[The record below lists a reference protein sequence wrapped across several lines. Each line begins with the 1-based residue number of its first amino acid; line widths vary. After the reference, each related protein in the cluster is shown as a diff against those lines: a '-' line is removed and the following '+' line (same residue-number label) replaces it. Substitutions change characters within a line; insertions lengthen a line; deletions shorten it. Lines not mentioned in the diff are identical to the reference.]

1 MADDCRATAAPEE
14 GIWEPL
20 GEPVGPA
27 GSSPLGVYRLS
38 GCAFGEDALLLAR
51 FSAPRPGER
60 VCDLGTGTGIL
71 PLYWHRLR
79 TDAAD
84 GVFFVDA
91 VEREPVAASLA
102 RRAVE
107 ESGLSPYIRVWQA
120 DLRALDR
127 VLPAG
132 AYDRVTCNP
141 PYFPAGSGPA
151 SFPGTPEAARR
162 RMARQDGAPRC
173 TLDQVLAAA
182 SRLLTNGGRFCICHR
197 PERLADLLSGLRACS
212 LEPKRLRLLL
222 AAPGDAVPW
231 LVLCEA
237 KKGAGPGLQTEVFM
251 KGEEAP

>member
-1 MADDCRATAAPEE
+1 M
-14 GIWEPL
+14 EPL

-91 VEREPVAASLA
+91 VEREPVGRLPGPAGGGGKRTIPLHSGMAGRSAGAGQGAPGRGL
-102 RRAVE
+102 RAV
-107 ESGLSPYIRVWQA
+107 SPAIPLTFR
-120 DLRALDR
+120 RG
-127 VLPAG
+127 AG
-132 AYDRVTCNP
+132 RRP
-141 PYFPAGSGPA
+141 FPVR
-151 SFPGTPEAARR
+151 PEAARR
-162 RMARQDGAPRC
+162 RMARQEGAHSC

-182 SRLLTNGGRFCICHR
+182 SRLLKNGGRFCICHR

-251 KGEEAP
+251 KGEEAPCVAA

>member
-1 MADDCRATAAPEE
+1 MADDCRATAPEE

-27 GSSPLGVYRLS
+27 GSSPLGVYRLP

-84 GVFFVDA
+84 GVFFVEA

-120 DLRALDR
+120 DLRALDG

-141 PYFPAGSGPA
+141 PYFPVGSGPA
-151 SFPGTPEAARR
+151 SFPGTS
-162 RMARQDGAPRC
+162 
-173 TLDQVLAAA
+173 A
-182 SRLLTNGGRFCICHR
+182 SRLLKNGGRFCICHR

-237 KKGAGPGLQTEVFM
+237 KKGAGPGLQMEVFM

>member
-102 RRAVE
+102 RRAVGGKRTIPLH
-107 ESGLSPYIRVWQA
+107 SGMAGRS
-120 DLRALDR
+120 
-127 VLPAG
+127 AG
-132 AYDRVTCNP
+132 A
-141 PYFPAGSGPA
+141 G
-151 SFPGTPEAARR
+151 
-162 RMARQDGAPRC
+162 QGAP
-173 TLDQVLAAA
+173 
-182 SRLLTNGGRFCICHR
+182 GRGLRPCHLQS
-197 PERLADLLSGLRACS
+197 PLLSGGERA
-212 LEPKRLRLLL
+212 
-222 AAPGDAVPW
+222 G
-231 LVLCEA
+231 VLSRYA
-237 KKGAGPGLQTEVFM
+237 GGGQTPYGPAGGRAQLHSGSGAGGGVP
-251 KGEEAP
+251 PC